1 MCSYRLDKM
10 TREEKLHFMK
20 LNGLS
25 YVEVRVAT
33 AEQQ

>member
-1 MCSYRLDKM
+1 MVRFVYSYRLDKM

-25 YVEVRVAT
+25 YTEVSGL
-33 AEQQ
+33 